1 MELNIR
7 NKWVSLGGSS
17 TVTDVNENPVL
28 KVKGKIFTFTRKKF
42 VRDLEGN
49 DLFIVRNKFWFLFHR
64 QAFIFTPE
72 KEQIG
77 YVRRK
82 IFSFHDHYDIS
93 SKYGEV
99 VLRGNILGYDY
110 HITLNGQEIGHVA
123 RKISLRD
130 SYVLEIND
138 DVDWK
143 YFVALVI
150 ALDNIV
156 DAMRSDRNST
166 YYSGNQ

>member
-1 MELNIR
+1 MELYIR

-17 TVTDVNENPVL
+17 VVKDKNDNDVL
-28 KVKGKIFTFTRKKF
+28 MVKGKIFTFTRKKY
-42 VRDLEGN
+42 VKDMEGN
-49 DLFIVRNKFWFLFHR
+49 TLFIVRNKFWFLFHR

-130 SYVLEIND
+130 SFVLEIND
-138 DVDWK
+138 DVDWQ

-156 DAMRSDRNST
+156 DSIRSSNSSVS
-166 YYSGNQ
+166 YSD